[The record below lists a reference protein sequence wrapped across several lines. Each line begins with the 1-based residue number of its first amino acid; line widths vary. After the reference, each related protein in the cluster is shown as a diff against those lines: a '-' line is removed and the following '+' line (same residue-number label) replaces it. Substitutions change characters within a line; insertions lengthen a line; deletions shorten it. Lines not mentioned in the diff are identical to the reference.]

1 MRRASRRSPERRG
14 PIVARSHLP
23 SWSGIPCFPP
33 RRPSGR
39 RGASPPTL
47 RYRFRVE
54 GYGSSSRVTSGP
66 VIWSRASSRDLLGA
80 NQRVSC
86 RLRRDSRSSRESGVS
101 TLDAF
106 VLRRGKR
113 PARIEYAS
121 STPHPR
127 LPLPSLRQLLVQIFS
142 LPPISFSF
150 MTVCPYD
157 PFPGGG
163 NLRAERSLDAAA
175 NSIGRGTGRQK
186 ARGLAGSRRLCR
198 CSFGTRRAG
207 GREKAVSGWGGA
219 RRSAARGAPCRG
231 RASGG
236 VTSTSPVFS
245 RGRTSVVPAVSRLRG
260 SRRRARVPA
269 PPTRAESDAR
279 HPEPRRGAARVRRVS
294 AVQRARQAV
303 RHHRQGCRGYELA
316 RATPYEPDATPAP
329 AATPSARPPG
339 PPCTEWTRRTS
350 PPDYAP
356 SLPRPHPLPL
366 TRLPSLA
373 PPRPQPNKP
382 PMTSSVV
389 SPPP

>member
-1 MRRASRRSPERRG
+1 MRRASRRSPARRG

-39 RGASPPTL
+39 QGASPPTL

-54 GYGSSSRVTSGP
+54 GYGSSSRVPSGP

-80 NQRVSC
+80 NRRVSC

-127 LPLPSLRQLLVQIFS
+127 LPLPSLWQLLVQIFS

-163 NLRAERSLDAAA
+163 NLRAERSLDAAS

-207 GREKAVSGWGGA
+207 GREKAVCGMGWGAAFRGA
-219 RRSAARGAPCRG
+219 RGTVSRSGVRWRDLDLACVLTRSYPG
-231 RASGG
+231 R
-236 VTSTSPVFS
+236 S
-245 RGRTSVVPAVSRLRG
+245 RGVAPPWISSA
-260 SRRRARVPA
+260 RARPRTA
-269 PPTRAESDAR
+269 DAR
-279 HPEPRRGAARVRRVS
+279 RV
-294 AVQRARQAV
+294 
-303 RHHRQGCRGYELA
+303 
-316 RATPYEPDATPAP
+316 
-329 AATPSARPPG
+329 
-339 PPCTEWTRRTS
+339 
-350 PPDYAP
+350 
-356 SLPRPHPLPL
+356 
-366 TRLPSLA
+366 
-373 PPRPQPNKP
+373 
-382 PMTSSVV
+382 
-389 SPPP
+389 

>member
-1 MRRASRRSPERRG
+1 
-14 PIVARSHLP
+14 
-23 SWSGIPCFPP
+23 
-33 RRPSGR
+33 
-39 RGASPPTL
+39 
-47 RYRFRVE
+47 
-54 GYGSSSRVTSGP
+54 
-66 VIWSRASSRDLLGA
+66 
-80 NQRVSC
+80 
-86 RLRRDSRSSRESGVS
+86 
-101 TLDAF
+101 
-106 VLRRGKR
+106 
-113 PARIEYAS
+113 
-121 STPHPR
+121 
-127 LPLPSLRQLLVQIFS
+127 
-142 LPPISFSF
+142 

-329 AATPSARPPG
+329 RRPRPPAPRD
-339 PPCTEWTRRTS
+339 PP
-350 PPDYAP
+350 AP
-356 SLPRPHPLPL
+356 SGRDERHRQTTLPL
-366 TRLPSLA
+366 FRVPIRFPSLA
-373 PPRPQPNKP
+373 FPPSRPPVRSQ
-382 PMTSSVV
+382 TSRR
-389 SPPP
+389 